1 MSELKATT
9 AQEIVRNEKDCD
21 YMDELFGGVKM
32 PPTQV
37 YLKSEADKVI
47 EDLKAKLKVQT
58 SNAEEAWK
66 LKDSYHTD
74 YSEAVEELFK
84 KNKQLR
90 HNKYKRCLAMAR
102 MCEERYNYLTCLENW
117 QMTDKEYQQV
127 IGDYW
132 DRWNTRWLKIAEKF
146 KDKEA

>member
-1 MSELKATT
+1 MKTYDSIMTPSDDGHW
-9 AQEIVRNEKDCD
+9 V
-21 YMDELFGGVKM
+21 
-32 PPTQV
+32 
-37 YLKSEADKVI
+37 LKSEA
-47 EDLKAKLKVQT
+47 ED
-58 SNAEEAWK
+58 EIC
-66 LKDSYHTD
+66 HI
-74 YSEAVEELFK
+74 
-84 KNKQLR
+84 
-90 HNKYKRCLAMAR
+90 KYKLCLAMAR

>member
-1 MSELKATT
+1 MSELKTIRSG
-9 AQEIVRNEKDCD
+9 EIYNIIEYEDCFRTD
-21 YMDELFGGVKM
+21 DLYYAKA
-32 PPTQV
+32 
-37 YLKSEADKVI
+37 EADKVI

-90 HNKYKRCLAMAR
+90 HNKYKRCLEMAR

-117 QMTDKEYQQV
+117 QMTDKEYQQA

-132 DRWNTRWLKIAEKF
+132 DRWHNRWLELAEKF